1 MKTRLLCLLW
11 LWVWLLPVPGPAQ
24 TPSRESEL
32 DAVIT
37 AMENNQSVKDRKV
50 SLRNLQFETGTDR
63 LTPGDQRYLDSLALA
78 LARIPTVTLEIG
90 GHTDNTGSV
99 RRNNQLSQDRA
110 NRVRAYLT
118 SRGVVARRIRAVG
131 YGSAQP
137 LESNDTPE
145 GRAANRR
152 VELRF
157 QGLTSDVYT
166 IVTKSGRKI
175 PVTYLV
181 VGKDGQTLS
190 YRENAGS
197 PLTRLPAGTVDYV
210 LMPDGSRLTMNRF
223 AVGPAPAAVE
233 TPPTPATDTR
243 EPIGVKPSPRRG
255 IGVWLDDRFPKINR
269 LSVLLNG
276 GVMPLTVNPTRINF
290 AYVDES
296 PSRDNL
302 QSVIDL
308 ERSSLAGVGQIGLE
322 VETDRGLLLRTQFQ
336 LGIGSQAG
344 ASSFL
349 IGAGKAFGKGKAR
362 FVPSLDLTLGR
373 AYLKLGDLE
382 QNDVYIRVN
391 GRDFYSQRVGIQF
404 RNYFAAFTPQ
414 VALDFAL
421 SENLGLRLTGG
432 YAYGFHTRSDLRF
445 KGKNSENDALK
456 AFEKLTAE
464 NVSFRLDGVR
474 QTDAKL
480 FKVQGLYATVGLSYH
495 LFHR

>member
-1 MKTRLLCLLW
+1 MKIRLLPLLG
-11 LWVWLLPVPGPAQ
+11 LSVWLLPVPALAQ
-24 TPSRESEL
+24 TPSRENEL

-37 AMENNQSVKDRKV
+37 AMENNQSVNDRKV

-90 GHTDNTGSV
+90 GHTDNTGSA
-99 RRNNQLSQDRA
+99 RRNNLLSQNRA

-118 SRGVVARRIRAVG
+118 GRGVVARRIRAVG

-137 LESNDTPE
+137 LATNDTPE

-152 VELRF
+152 VELSF

-190 YRENAGS
+190 YRENASS

-223 AVGPAPAAVE
+223 AGGPAPATEA
-233 TPPTPATDTR
+233 PPTPAPDPR
-243 EPIGVKPSPRRG
+243 EPIEIKPSPRRG
-255 IGVWLDDRFPKINR
+255 LGVWLDNRFPKINR
-269 LSVLLNG
+269 VSVLLNA
-276 GVMPLTVNPTRINF
+276 GVLPLAVEPTRINF

-308 ERSSLAGVGQIGLE
+308 ERSSLAGLGQIGLE
-322 VETDRGLLLRTQFQ
+322 VETDRGLILRSQFQ

-349 IGAGKAFGKGKAR
+349 LGAGKAFGKGKVR

-373 AYLKLGDLE
+373 SYLKLGDLE

-391 GRDFYSQRVGIQF
+391 GRDFYSQRVSIQF

-414 VALDFAL
+414 VALDVAL

-445 KGKNSENDALK
+445 RGKNADSKALK
-456 AFEKLTAE
+456 AFEKLSAE

-474 QTDAKL
+474 QTDARL
-480 FKVQGLYATVGLSYH
+480 FKVRGVYATVGLSYH